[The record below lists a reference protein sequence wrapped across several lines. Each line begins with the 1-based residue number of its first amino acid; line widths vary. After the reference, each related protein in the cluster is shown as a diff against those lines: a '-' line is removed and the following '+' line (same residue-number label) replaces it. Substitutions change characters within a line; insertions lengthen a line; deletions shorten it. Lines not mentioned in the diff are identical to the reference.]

1 VDDGYDDNGYSDHD
15 DGTYGQCRADWDG
28 GPAWLIIK
36 IEHGKGDVH
45 AVVPAPFDLVG
56 DTVDSN
62 GLFLNPRWGWEADP
76 RSRVKPA
83 SNGMQS
89 PQDPWPDPNQ
99 LCNGFTYVTGDPG
112 NGISLGQPPCTNQIG
127 PHDIDSPAGLPSDLN
142 NAGCSWFGGRSG
154 ALHGHVNWWPATVTG
169 HIIWRGHM
177 TGLGFDPRDPLKFPP
192 EHGDDDYCF
201 YLFPANEGLGNFA
214 EQYRGVIEAEMDS
227 DETVDHFGSG
237 WWNSFHDTVDQAS
250 PKWDY
255 SGDSPASRMINSQK
269 AIITGLVGIDEE
281 HEGHSE
287 LHPIYAMAIQVN
299 PIDYTTTYDPNKEAN
314 NDRWAVFAR
323 NWGDEGYCSQD
334 QHPWDVPE
342 VSIFIPEPVPSSDYA
357 ILEQEFVPSGGDKPL
372 IVQHGKVPG
381 GIVIKFG
388 LGSPDNRP
396 MVDGFLRIQWIPYER
411 PSIGPVTTG
420 SRPVPSEARDH
431 RGENVPAR
439 PPVST
444 ESRDHR
450 SENVPARP
458 PVSTESRDHRGE
470 SVPARPPITTEAL
483 AVPSGN
489 VGLLPLMFGQS
500 RPSQE
505 MITAVLARKTEEP
518 KLNLL
523 KGLSPDKITW
533 VKQQLKK
540 PPVSKNTAKINAS
553 RVALPA
559 DMSPHRAAKITPPKM
574 RTVYDK
580 VRAEKLRHLREVL
593 CAAHDN
599 NIPDLPGVCRDVVVL
614 PRGRPIPERPL
625 PPRPIPPDDVGPPGA
640 HRGECRQRFHH
651 EFLST
656 WSQHSERSHVYR
668 SSISR
673 LSIRSAASC
682 CSKRSCVDWLT
693 RAGVDSTKV
702 GFGMSSCSICN
713 EWNHHA

>member
-1 VDDGYDDNGYSDHD
+1 
-15 DGTYGQCRADWDG
+15 
-28 GPAWLIIK
+28 
-36 IEHGKGDVH
+36 
-45 AVVPAPFDLVG
+45 
-56 DTVDSN
+56 
-62 GLFLNPRWGWEADP
+62 
-76 RSRVKPA
+76 
-83 SNGMQS
+83 
-89 PQDPWPDPNQ
+89 
-99 LCNGFTYVTGDPG
+99 
-112 NGISLGQPPCTNQIG
+112 
-127 PHDIDSPAGLPSDLN
+127 
-142 NAGCSWFGGRSG
+142 
-154 ALHGHVNWWPATVTG
+154 
-169 HIIWRGHM
+169 
-177 TGLGFDPRDPLKFPP
+177 
-192 EHGDDDYCF
+192 
-201 YLFPANEGLGNFA
+201 
-214 EQYRGVIEAEMDS
+214 
-227 DETVDHFGSG
+227 
-237 WWNSFHDTVDQAS
+237 
-250 PKWDY
+250 
-255 SGDSPASRMINSQK
+255 
-269 AIITGLVGIDEE
+269 
-281 HEGHSE
+281 
-287 LHPIYAMAIQVN
+287 
-299 PIDYTTTYDPNKEAN
+299 
-314 NDRWAVFAR
+314 
-323 NWGDEGYCSQD
+323 
-334 QHPWDVPE
+334 
-342 VSIFIPEPVPSSDYA
+342 
-357 ILEQEFVPSGGDKPL
+357 
-372 IVQHGKVPG
+372 
-381 GIVIKFG
+381 
-388 LGSPDNRP
+388 
-396 MVDGFLRIQWIPYER
+396 
-411 PSIGPVTTG
+411 
-420 SRPVPSEARDH
+420 
-431 RGENVPAR
+431 
-439 PPVST
+439 
-444 ESRDHR
+444 
-450 SENVPARP
+450 
-458 PVSTESRDHRGE
+458 
-470 SVPARPPITTEAL
+470 
-483 AVPSGN
+483 
-489 VGLLPLMFGQS
+489 MFGQS

-593 CAAHDN
+593 CAAHDH